1 MLGAGIAL
9 AVQARFRLWPTG
21 ERCVRWTIRE
31 NGEES
36 ELMPEI
42 TPPNLAD
49 AGLDVNTHFVRAR
62 NAILTLKYYK
72 T

>member
-1 MLGAGIAL
+1 M
-9 AVQARFRLWPTG
+9 
-21 ERCVRWTIRE
+21 RE

-36 ELMPEI
+36 EAMPEI

-62 NAILTLKYYK
+62 NAMVARADFGALLR
-72 T
+72 